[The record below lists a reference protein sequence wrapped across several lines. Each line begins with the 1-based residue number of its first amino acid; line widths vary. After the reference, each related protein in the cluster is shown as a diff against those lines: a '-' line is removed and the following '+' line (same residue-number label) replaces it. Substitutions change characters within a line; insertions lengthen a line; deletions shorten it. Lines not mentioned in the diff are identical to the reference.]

1 MRGGLFYQ
9 FAMRYTSY
17 EVAYGGVGVGVGAGG
32 MAMEDATGESEYD
45 TEDDSLVDT
54 EQEEGQEEDSIACQ
68 ISISILYRVYH
79 RLHMDSYRYS
89 PVLPLRIRPTGRTR
103 MSRIHWID
111 HNSEAEKSRR
121 KKEERKNN

>member
-17 EVAYGGVGVGVGAGG
+17 EVAYGGVGAGG

-45 TEDDSLVDT
+45 TEDDSLGDT
-54 EQEEGQEEDSIACQ
+54 EQEEEEEDREEDNIACQ
-68 ISISILYRVYH
+68 ISIRILYKVDYRAVY
-79 RLHMDSYRYS
+79 SQYS

-111 HNSEAEKSRR
+111 HNSEAESR
-121 KKEERKNN
+121 KKKERRIEI